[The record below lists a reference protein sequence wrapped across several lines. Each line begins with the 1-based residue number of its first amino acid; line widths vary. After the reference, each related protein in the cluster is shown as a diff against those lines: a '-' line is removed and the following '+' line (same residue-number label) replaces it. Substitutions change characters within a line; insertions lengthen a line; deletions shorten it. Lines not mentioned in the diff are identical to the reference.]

1 MLDKSTQ
8 AIRKELRALHDV
20 IMAPYREQR
29 RDKARAAANI
39 GVKKR
44 RLAIAAKDGL
54 RSAREA
60 PREADAVKVEEEWEE
75 EDCRERLSYKRRG
88 LRSGW
93 AQVRR

>member
-1 MLDKSTQ
+1 
-8 AIRKELRALHDV
+8 
-20 IMAPYREQR
+20 MAPYREQR

-44 RLAIAAKDGL
+44 RLAIAAKDDL

-60 PREADAVKVEEEWEE
+60 PRVTDAVKVEEEWEE

-93 AQVRR
+93 AQKSYIIDDAVEPKYFIPRAPD